1 MKNYIIP
8 KNLLTFDN
16 SKTIKGEKFNYK
28 TAILYLSPHRQN
40 SQGKNIC
47 PFASPNCVISCLYT
61 AGRGKFSNVQKAR
74 MNKTEYFLQNR
85 IDFMMKIDREIFKL
99 SKKHSNLVV
108 RLNGT
113 SDIPWE
119 RIKIENGQTI
129 LDIFPNIQFYDY
141 TKNPKRLL
149 NNKHRNYHLTFSLS
163 EEESNKQSANWI
175 FNQGLGNVAIVLH
188 PVLFEDLFRDGL
200 KEVTYNHKGRNFNL
214 FNGDLSDLRFLDS
227 KNSLVCLKAKGEA
240 KKDSSGFVLNDI
252 EQIYQ
257 VFK

>member
-1 MKNYIIP
+1 MKNYVIP

-16 SKTIKGEKFNYK
+16 SKTVKGEKFNYK

-47 PFASPNCVISCLYT
+47 PFASPNCIISCLYT

-74 MNKTEYFLQNR
+74 MNKTEYFIQNR
-85 IDFMMKIDREIFKL
+85 IAFFEQLDKELIKL
-99 SKKHSNLVV
+99 TAKFGNSLAV

-119 RIKIENGQTI
+119 NFDMFNVFIKH
-129 LDIFPNIQFYDY
+129 FNIQFYDY
-141 TKNPKRLL
+141 TKNPKRIL
-149 NNKHRNYHLTFSLS
+149 NNKHKNYHLTFSLS

-188 PVLFEDLFRDGL
+188 PVLFDSLFKEGL
-200 KEVTYNHKGRNFNL
+200 KEVTYNHKGRVFNL

-227 KNSLVCLKAKGEA
+227 KNSLICLKAKGEA
-240 KKDSSGFVLNDI
+240 KKDTSGFVLNDVD
-252 EQIYQ
+252 QIYQ
-257 VFK
+257 IFK